1 MKIFPYLHC
10 HPRHILRGEEFI
22 RGILFAGKWAT
33 VNLSKGS
40 SSYPWGDDQIIK
52 FQRMK
57 FNGIG
62 FNTLSIPHPS
72 RFGFG
77 YDPERLSA
85 ILKGLEKCGLDIN
98 K

>member
-1 MKIFPYLHC
+1 MYNLEVHEPDCIFFLGHGSVD
-10 HPRHILRGEEFI
+10 I
-22 RGILFAGKWAT
+22 AGKWAT

-40 SSYPWGDDQIIK
+40 SSYPWGNDQIIK

-77 YDPERLSA
+77 NDPERLSA
-85 ILKGLEKCGLDIN
+85 ILMGLEECGIEISL
-98 K
+98 